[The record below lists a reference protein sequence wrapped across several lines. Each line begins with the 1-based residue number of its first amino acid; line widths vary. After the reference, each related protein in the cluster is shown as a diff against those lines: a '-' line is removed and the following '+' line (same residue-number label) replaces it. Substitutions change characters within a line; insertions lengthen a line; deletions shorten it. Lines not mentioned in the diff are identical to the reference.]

1 MATSVTDA
9 RISDKGRV
17 ELQISVPPTD
27 VASLLDECEN
37 ELARDGGIIPDGQR
51 STLVARYGEE
61 RLKKLTQ
68 EWLMDRIGI
77 ETFGAS
83 DTPLVGFPQFI
94 LIEDGYPEGPFVFQ
108 AVTYELPKG
117 ELSSAEPVELG
128 PSARIP
134 SDESVDKAL
143 KSLIRAYTAQRVS
156 NDDRP
161 IQLGDT
167 AKVDIEVSA
176 GGVPVTT
183 FSKKSSAFKVD
194 YSSMPSSFVD
204 QVVGMRP
211 GDVKEFTFTVP
222 AIEGVCDEETFDAK
236 VTVEALYYVD
246 EPKLTAKW
254 IKSKFPGLETE
265 EDLRRAMAQNLTQRA
280 YGMPSKEDAIDEALF
295 DRLSTD
301 IPDELVDFV
310 VEGVERAE
318 AKRMHDQGFGLE
330 EYCAANDTTPE
341 EFKAKLRKTAIRDIK
356 LSIALD
362 ALYTAKEFTLSE
374 SDLDMF
380 FDHMAPGRGAEMR
393 YGYTMSGRLYLAEEM
408 AQRGKARRW
417 LSETAKLARR

>member
-1 MATSVTDA
+1 MATTVTDA
-9 RISDKGRV
+9 RISDHGRV

-37 ELARDGGIIPDGQR
+37 ELARAGGIIPDGQR

-68 EWLMDRIGI
+68 EWLMDRIGT

-83 DTPLVGFPQFI
+83 ENPLVGFSEYI
-94 LIEDGYPEGPFVFQ
+94 LVEDGYPEGPFVFQ

-117 ELSSAEPVELG
+117 TLSSADPVKLG
-128 PSARIP
+128 PSARTP
-134 SDESVDKAL
+134 SKPAIDKAI
-143 KSLIRAYTAQRVS
+143 KSLLRAYTAQRVS
-156 NDDRP
+156 DEKRAVKY
-161 IQLGDT
+161 GDT
-167 AKVDIEVSA
+167 IKADVEVSA

-183 FSKKSSAFKVD
+183 FSKKASSVKID
-194 YSSMPSSFVD
+194 YSAMPASFVD

-211 GDVKEFTFTVP
+211 GETKEFSFTVP
-222 AIEGVCDEETFDAK
+222 AYKDICDEESFDAK
-236 VTVEALYYVD
+236 VTVLSLYFVD
-246 EPKLTAKW
+246 EPKLTPKW
-254 IKSKFPGLETE
+254 IQGKFPGLKTE
-265 EDLRRAMAQNLTQRA
+265 EDLRNAMAQNLTQRA
-280 YGMPSKEDAIDEALF
+280 GGMPNKEDAIDEVLF
-295 DRLSTD
+295 ERLDTI
-301 IPDELVDFV
+301 IPVELVDFV
-310 VEGVERAE
+310 ARCMQRAE
-318 AKRMHDQGFGLE
+318 IKRIHDQGFDLE
-330 EYCAANDTTPE
+330 DYCKANDMTVVD
-341 EFKAKLRKTAIRDIK
+341 FKTKMCDTAIRDIR

-380 FDHMAPGRGAEMR
+380 FDFMAPGRGAELR

-417 LSETAKLARR
+417 LNETAKLGWR